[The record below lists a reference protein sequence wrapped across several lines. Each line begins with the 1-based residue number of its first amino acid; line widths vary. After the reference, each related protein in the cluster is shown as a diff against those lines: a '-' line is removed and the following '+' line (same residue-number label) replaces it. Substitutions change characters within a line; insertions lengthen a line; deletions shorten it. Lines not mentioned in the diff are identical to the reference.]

1 MSERDELLGQ
11 IDELIAGLHERL
23 RAEPAGALAV
33 RPAPEVWSVV
43 ENVRHL
49 LYAEERHIAR
59 ICVDGFAYSA
69 IGMPTNG
76 EPRRNGAGTES
87 TDDLDRV
94 LSAWRT
100 VHEQVRNALGSDGA
114 AVRALERNLVHFRQH
129 MRVIERLLDAD
140 GGAKPARERRTGR
153 KGGG

>member
-1 MSERDELLGQ
+1 M
-11 IDELIAGLHERL
+11 
-23 RAEPAGALAV
+23 
-33 RPAPEVWSVV
+33 RPAPDVWSVV

-87 TDDLDRV
+87 TNDLERV
-94 LSAWRT
+94 LSAWNT
-100 VHEQVRNALGSDGA
+100 VHQQVRSALGSDAA
-114 AVRALERNLVHFRQH
+114 AVRAIERNLVHFRQH
-129 MRVIERLLDAD
+129 VRVIERLLDGD
-140 GGAKPARERRTGR
+140 GGGKPAPKRRTR
-153 KGGG
+153 SRRAGG